1 MFFCGIF
8 CIVFS
13 SFFGFLKKQRLY
25 TLLCAFIRF
34 YMAVKYFLPLKKP
47 TELTVGFPKIKYKE
61 VKNEL

>member
-8 CIVFS
+8 CHR
-13 SFFGFLKKQRLY
+13 FFLLFRLSEET
-25 TLLCAFIRF
+25 TLICAFIRF